1 MNLPSHLIFRTA
13 QSYLTGRTICVNT
26 SAEFAVPPTFSKG
39 AMERFAEVVAQHIR
53 DTPTK
58 TRHSIALREHLRGL
72 AEITT
77 PDQLLTLVQRLLTY
91 VGKQP
96 DPHDVVHVREVLRR
110 LWHFDLLSWPLLPNE
125 QAAAFKLTRK
135 WLWEPERQELLD
147 SLASL
152 DTNEEATYLRI
163 RGVMTL
169 AMASAGSRDIGDFTP
184 EVAGDYFFSV
194 LKPRA
199 IRQKTVLDV
208 ISLQYLKYG
217 SKVVHVLKDYG
228 SFGRV
233 PVRADDKFQWVL
245 AKDSG
250 LADWV
255 DQAAQFME
263 SIPTNRTKYR
273 TTYNYLFD
281 FLIEHPGVTR
291 IPEEYLCRD
300 YVSPALF
307 QAPMEAHESALYSL
321 FEFILETRCT
331 GEDDHGYKVR
341 VPGYYNPVEVRSR
354 SKRAAETHREAMPT
368 RFVRMLHDI
377 LVADDFSWP
386 KKFGEA
392 RWNGKGGDSFL
403 WLNPETGTLE
413 NVWSPVRTI
422 ALLIKLLLPARTF
435 QVRMLDSGE
444 ADTAEYDLGT
454 NTWVKNV
461 GHLAPPKGKP
471 VAKGVF
477 VRHRDQDGQEYVF
490 IRFNTNK
497 TADQN
502 KEGAEAGYIM
512 PWQHVEVIRLL
523 SFLRDWQK
531 KYNPINVPTRWL
543 DIKDGSI
550 STRYSEEVLE
560 AKGSNCF
567 LFRDPCLPH
576 RDQPVTDARLT
587 TMWRNLNLELE
598 RRLAEA
604 GETMPDGSSIVLVER
619 TVAGR
624 PVYDLHTLRVTLI
637 TALAESGGVPPSV
650 LMKVV
655 GHASVIMTL
664 YYMKLSPT
672 HICKQLNEAELKLHN
687 QEQMNWQAWLAHQS
701 REILVSAVAH
711 TSPSA
716 LEAMAS
722 GSPTSWVIRD
732 HGICPVGCTRCH
744 EGGKSIIDSKAYQK
758 WAPVPG
764 GASNCVRCRFFITGP
779 AFLLGLQAYFDNIG
793 YKLKESSERYQTAKA
808 KFEALEAAYVAKK
821 SSGAPITKQESQQL
835 AVASSHF
842 DQRTTEVDNL
852 AHAWHATYRLIQQCL
867 HIIRAT
873 KDQPVT
879 GNQQYALVAV
889 GGLANVEVV
898 LEHSSEF
905 EQVDRICQS
914 AVFFE
919 GIDSTTPNLKRMRAF
934 DAMLKR
940 NGLNPVFIDL
950 DEQAA
955 LEAGNQMAAFMYTRF
970 GRDSTNALMAGKET
984 LRRLGVET
992 EVARQLETIIP
1003 LRIAPGLNTPRAA
1016 LSASVIVEEGVA

>member
-1 MNLPSHLIFRTA
+1 MR
-13 QSYLTGRTICVNT
+13 
-26 SAEFAVPPTFSKG
+26 
-39 AMERFAEVVAQHIR
+39 RFAEVVAKHIR

-58 TRHSIALREHLRGL
+58 TRHSLALRQHL
-72 AEITT
+72 AELSEIAT
-77 PDQLLTLVQRLLTY
+77 PGQLLALVHRLLAY
-91 VGKQP
+91 VAEKP

-110 LWHFDLLSWPLLPNE
+110 LWHFDLLTWPLLPNE
-125 QAAAFKLTRK
+125 QASMFKLTKK

-152 DTNEEATYLRI
+152 STNEETTYQRI

-194 LKPRA
+194 LMPKT
-199 IRQKTVLDV
+199 IRQKTVLDM
-208 ISLQYLKYG
+208 ISLQYLKFG
-217 SKVVHVLKDYG
+217 SKVTHVLKGYG
-228 SFGRV
+228 SFGRM
-233 PVRADDKFQWVL
+233 PIRADDKFQWVL
-245 AKDSG
+245 AKDPG

-255 DQAAQFME
+255 DRAAQFME
-263 SIPTNRTKYR
+263 TVPTNRTKYR

-281 FLIEHPGVTR
+281 FLIEHPEVTR
-291 IPEEYLCRD
+291 VPEEYLRRE

-307 QAPMEAHESALYSL
+307 QAPTESHESALYAL

-331 GEDDHGYKVR
+331 SEDDHGYKVR
-341 VPGYYNPVEVRSR
+341 VPGFCNPVEVRSR
-354 SKRAAETHREAMPT
+354 PKRAAETHREAMPT

-377 LVADDFSWP
+377 LVADDFAWP

-392 RWNGKGGDSFL
+392 RWNGKGGDSFM
-403 WLNPETGTLE
+403 WLNPETGVLE

-422 ALLIKLLLPARTF
+422 ALLVKLLLPARTF

-444 ADTAEYDLGT
+444 ADTAEYDQGT
-454 NTWVKNV
+454 NTWFKNV

-477 VRHRDQDGQEYVF
+477 ARHRDRDGQEYVF

-502 KEGAEAGYIM
+502 KEGTEAGYVM
-512 PWQHVEVIRLL
+512 PWQHTEVIRLL

-531 KYNPINVPTRWL
+531 KYNPINAPTRWL

-550 STRYSEEVLE
+550 STRYSDEALE

-598 RRLAEA
+598 RRLAQA
-604 GETMPDGSSIVLVER
+604 GETMPDGSPIVLVEK

-672 HICKQLNEAELKLHN
+672 HICEQLNEAELKLHN
-687 QEQMNWQAWLAHQS
+687 REQMNWQAWLAHQT
-701 REILVSAVAH
+701 RETLVSAVAH
-711 TSPSA
+711 TSPAA
-716 LEAMAS
+716 LEAMTS

-744 EGGKSIIDSKAYQK
+744 EGGDSIIDTKTYQK
-758 WAPVPG
+758 WGAVPG

-793 YKLKESSERYQTAKA
+793 YKLKEGSERYQAAKA
-808 KFEALEAAYVAKK
+808 KFEALEAAYVAKQG
-821 SSGAPITKQESQQL
+821 SGAPVTKQEAQQL

-842 DQRTTEVDNL
+842 DQRTTEVDNF

-867 HIIRAT
+867 HIIRTA
-873 KDQPVT
+873 KDQPAT
-879 GNQQYALVAV
+879 GNHQYALVAV
-889 GGLANVEVV
+889 GGLANVEAV
-898 LEHSSEF
+898 LEQSSEF

-934 DAMLKR
+934 DTMLKR

-950 DEQAA
+950 DEHVA
-955 LEAGNQMAAFMYTRF
+955 LEAGNQMAAFMYARF
-970 GRDSTNALMAGKET
+970 GRDSTNALMVGKET
-984 LRRLGVET
+984 LRRLGIEAELT
-992 EVARQLETIIP
+992 RQLESIIP
-1003 LRIAPGLNTPRAA
+1003 PRLPPDAA
-1016 LSASVIVEEGVA
+1016 TYRATLGASTIVEGEAV